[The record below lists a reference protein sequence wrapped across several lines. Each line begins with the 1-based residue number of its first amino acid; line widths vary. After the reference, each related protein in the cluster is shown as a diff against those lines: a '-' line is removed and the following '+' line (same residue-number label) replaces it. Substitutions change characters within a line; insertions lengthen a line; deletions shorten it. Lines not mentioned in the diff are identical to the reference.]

1 MPGHSITTTNDM
13 SWELY
18 EVWGVE
24 EDGHE
29 ELIDTTNSLKEARK
43 IAETHLTLDLI
54 ECIIYKEEDGELF
67 EVERLQG

>member
-1 MPGHSITTTNDM
+1 MT
-13 SWELY
+13 WVQY

-43 IAETHLTLDLI
+43 LAEESLTDLI
-54 ECIIYKEEDGELF
+54 VECIIYREEDGELYEE
-67 EVERLQG
+67 EVIVRE

>member
-1 MPGHSITTTNDM
+1 MI
-13 SWELY
+13 WVQY

-43 IAETHLTLDLI
+43 IAEQSLTDLI
-54 ECIIYKEEDGELF
+54 TECIIYKEEDGEQF
-67 EVERLQG
+67 AIEVIVKE

>member
-1 MPGHSITTTNDM
+1 MI
-13 SWELY
+13 WVQY

-29 ELIDTTNSLKEARK
+29 ELIDTTNSLKEARR
-43 IAETHLTLDLI
+43 IAEQSLTDLLT

-67 EVERLQG
+67 EEEVIVKE